1 MSKQQPIHDSP
12 LARKRL
18 TIGAPLLEGVEANE
32 DSEPQQKDI
41 KTQKHT
47 NIKDAGDRTQKSEG
61 EAMKR
66 TTVYMPES
74 LAVRLK
80 IYAARH
86 KDDMSGIIVKLV
98 EELLKNEE

>member
-1 MSKQQPIHDSP
+1 MSKQQPINDSP

-18 TIGAPLLEGVEANE
+18 TIGAPIPEANE
-32 DSEPQQKDI
+32 DSESQQQDI
-41 KTQKHT
+41 KTQKHN
-47 NIKDAGDRTQKSEG
+47 NINDAEDRSHQSEG
-61 EAMKR
+61 QTMKR

-86 KDDMSGIIVKLV
+86 KKDMSGIIVKLV

>member
-18 TIGAPLLEGVEANE
+18 TIGAPLLDANE
-32 DSEPQQKDI
+32 ESEPQQKDI

-47 NIKDAGDRTQKSEG
+47 NIQNTGDSTKKSEG
-61 EAMKR
+61 QTMKR
-66 TTVYMPES
+66 TTVYMPEP

-86 KDDMSGIIVKLV
+86 KEDMSGIIIKLV

>member
-12 LARKRL
+12 LARRRL
-18 TIGAPLLEGVEANE
+18 TIGAPPPSASE
-32 DSEPQQKDI
+32 DSELLQEDI

-47 NIKDAGDRTQKSEG
+47 NIKDTGDTKKPEG

-80 IYAARH
+80 VYAARH
-86 KDDMSGIIVKLV
+86 KDDMSGIIIKLV

>member
-18 TIGAPLLEGVEANE
+18 TIGAPLLEETNEA
-32 DSEPQQKDI
+32 SESQQKDI

-47 NIKDAGDRTQKSEG
+47 NIKDAEDKTQKSEG

-86 KDDMSGIIVKLV
+86 KDDMSGIIIKLV